1 MKNYL
6 GNGASVYDY
15 WNISLKQGGISRW
28 GWAQNSL
35 VTVDTEAK
43 TFRYNFEYYLLKHL
57 SHFVR
62 PGAKR
67 LDIRGWTGYDNLLAF
82 VNPDQSIVIM
92 MQNEL
97 CQALPVRVKAG
108 DKVIA
113 ATLEADSFNTLV
125 VRA

>member
-1 MKNYL
+1 M
-6 GNGASVYDY
+6 
-15 WNISLKQGGISRW
+15 
-28 GWAQNSL
+28 
-35 VTVDTEAK
+35 TVDTEAK

-67 LDIRGWTGYDNLLAF
+67 LDVRGWSGYDNLLAF
-82 VNPDQSIVIM
+82 VNPDQSVVIM

-97 CQALPVRVKAG
+97 CQELPVRVKAG

-113 ATLEADSFNTLV
+113 ATLEADSFNTFV